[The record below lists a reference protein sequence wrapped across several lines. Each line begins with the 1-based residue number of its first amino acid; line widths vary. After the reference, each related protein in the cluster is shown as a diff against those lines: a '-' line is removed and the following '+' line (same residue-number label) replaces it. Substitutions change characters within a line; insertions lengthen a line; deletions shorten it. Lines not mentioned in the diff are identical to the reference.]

1 MNTLLVNKNGI
12 ILRVLKTEH
21 EQFWSSLTKGEW
33 EPETFEIFDRF
44 ITRDFT
50 YLDIGAWI
58 GPTLLYASHFAKEAY
73 GFEPDPIA
81 FNELAAN
88 LKLNSKL
95 NNVKIY
101 QTLIGNINGK
111 VRFGNRHSC
120 GDSQGS
126 ILFADRQ
133 TSWEVD
139 SVRLENVVQREKI
152 QPPLFIKIDIEGG
165 EYSLVPSLKKLFRD
179 TRPIVYLSLHPSF
192 FFMSLYP
199 GSTSLIKRILRRIKY
214 VVAHMRL
221 VMSLR
226 AFRHIYD
233 SHGNEINVFKSLVN
247 VIFVKDMVEGNSILA
262 MD

>member
-1 MNTLLVNKNGI
+1 MNTMLINKNGI
-12 ILRVLKTEH
+12 VLNVLETRHK
-21 EQFWSSLTKGEW
+21 QFWNDLAKNAW
-33 EPETFEIFDRF
+33 EAETFEIFDKF
-44 ITRDFT
+44 ITKGVT

-58 GPTLLYASHFAKEAY
+58 GPTLFYAAHLAKEAY

-81 FNELAAN
+81 FSELAAN

-111 VRFGNRHSC
+111 VRLGNRHNC

-133 TSWEVD
+133 TSWEAA

-152 QPPLFIKIDIEGG
+152 QSPLFIKIDIEGG

-179 TRPIVYLSLHPSF
+179 MRPIVYLSLHHSF
-192 FFMSLYP
+192 FLMSLYP
-199 GSTSLIKRILRRIKY
+199 GSTSLAKRILRRIKY
-214 VVAHMRL
+214 VVAHIRL

-226 AFRHIYD
+226 TFRHIYD

-247 VIFVKDMVEGNSILA
+247 VVFVKDMVKGNSILA